1 MPILHNMK
9 LIDMV
14 SERVQTGKA
23 VIVDGNK
30 IAEIRGDGLPHDPSR
45 RDFIDM
51 QGYYLLPG
59 IFDLHSHVTIPFMKD
74 IKLSI
79 LPTIL
84 RQVQKN
90 LRNCVEGG
98 VTTVRDLAAIPNSVR
113 SYQKNINAGK
123 TIGPRIIYAGSIIV
137 CPGGVPEVA
146 PYFKGIK
153 RAILGGQFAERP
165 VTPEDVR
172 RCVQLMVKQGAEW
185 IKTTHGDKSLMMGWD
200 KIPYFSDECYQALV
214 GESRKAGKKIAMHH
228 TSATGFRKALQFK
241 VDTLEH
247 VALDELSDKDISTFV
262 EQGVA
267 IIPTLMALAE
277 YSQLDDVRHMLDKK
291 GDYYLEKEPYQY
303 TSDLVNKFIQGVTE
317 EDCSKEYYYDY
328 KCIQKQ
334 FPVALENVR
343 RLHKAGAVIG
353 LGTDI
358 GGTDF
363 GFFGL
368 TYKELGHLVAAGMS
382 NFEALKT
389 ATITSARIIG
399 LDSKLG
405 SIETGKLADFILVE
419 GNPLDDVG
427 LLKNVKMVWKNG
439 EIVYNRL

>member
-1 MPILHNMK
+1 MPILYNMK

-23 VIVDGNK
+23 VFVEGNR
-30 IAEIRGDGLPHDPSR
+30 IGEIRGDEPLHYPSKK
-45 RDFIDM
+45 DFVDM

-59 IFDLHSHVTIPFMKD
+59 LFDLHSHVTIPFMKD
-74 IKLSI
+74 IRLFI
-79 LPTIL
+79 LPTVL

-98 VTTVRDLAAIPNSVR
+98 VTTVRDLAAIPGSIR
-113 SYQKNINAGK
+113 GYQKNIDAGK
-123 TIGPRIIYAGSIIV
+123 TMGPRIVYAGSIIV

-146 PYFKGIK
+146 PYFKGVK

-165 VTPEDVR
+165 VTPDDVR
-172 RCVQLMVKQGAEW
+172 KCVQLMVKQGAEW

-214 GESRKAGKKIAMHH
+214 SESRKAGKKIAMHH
-228 TSATGFRKALQFK
+228 TSATGLRKALQFK

-247 VALDELSDKDISTFV
+247 VALDELSNKDISALV

-267 IIPTLMALAE
+267 IIPTIMALAE
-277 YSQLDDVRHMLDKK
+277 YSQLDEVRQMLDEK
-291 GDYYLEKEPYQY
+291 GDYYLEKEPYKY
-303 TSDLVNKFIQGVTE
+303 TSDLADKFIKGVSE
-317 EDCSKEYYYDY
+317 EDCRREYYYDY
-328 KCIQKQ
+328 KYIQKQ
-334 FPVALENVR
+334 FPVALDNVR

-382 NFEALKT
+382 NYEALKT
-389 ATITSARIIG
+389 ATINSARIIG
-399 LDSKLG
+399 LNTRLG
-405 SIETGKLADFILVE
+405 SIETGKLADFLLVD